1 MCTCK
6 KIFVTNRR
14 LSDLSLD
21 EQVER
26 VFEKSRPN
34 TLILR
39 EKDLPESEYRD
50 LSLQIKEICDSFD
63 VEFIVNKFWQVA
75 FDMSVPVQLSF
86 QDYVNL
92 KRPEYGH
99 KTESL
104 RDEELCVCSNIKFP
118 YTWVSIHSVEE
129 ALAASSAGAD
139 CLIAGHIFT
148 TACKPGIA
156 PRGIQFLT
164 DVISEV
170 EVPVY
175 AIGGIK
181 SGNLQLVIAAGADG
195 ACQMSYYMKM

>member
-86 QDYVNL
+86 QDYMNL

-118 YTWVSIHSVEE
+118 YT
-129 ALAASSAGAD
+129 
-139 CLIAGHIFT
+139 
-148 TACKPGIA
+148 
-156 PRGIQFLT
+156 
-164 DVISEV
+164 
-170 EVPVY
+170 
-175 AIGGIK
+175 
-181 SGNLQLVIAAGADG
+181 
-195 ACQMSYYMKM
+195 